1 MSREF
6 RIDFSGQAA
15 LIAFPHIPHPAMA
28 SPQSESHSPLA
39 EIPQAPGAFEQ
50 FLDRNQKS
58 IAALAV
64 LVVLAA
70 IAFVVMR
77 GINESK
83 ETAAAHA
90 LFMADDAEA
99 LQKVADDH
107 AGSRAAGSALLL
119 LAERQWK
126 DGEKD
131 KSIETLRAFLADHPS
146 HPALGTARASLGS
159 KLMAQGSN
167 DAAAEI
173 FRTLAEDPAQSFIAP
188 FASISLGDIA
198 REGGDKSAA
207 REYYSSAKAEE
218 QTAGGFSQ
226 VATDRIAML
235 DADPPV
241 AVDPPAP
248 PAPQEPTAP
257 TEPTPASANAAETGT
272 ALPAP
277 VPAPAAEESR

>member
-1 MSREF
+1 
-6 RIDFSGQAA
+6 
-15 LIAFPHIPHPAMA
+15 MA
-28 SPQSESHSPLA
+28 SPRSESHSPLA

-58 IAALAV
+58 VAAIAV
-64 LVVLAA
+64 LVVLGA
-70 IAFVVMR
+70 IAFVVLR
-77 GINESK
+77 GINDGK

-90 LFMADDAEA
+90 LFMADEA
-99 LQKVADDH
+99 GALKQVADDH

-131 KSIETLRAFLADHPS
+131 QSIETLRAFLADHPS

-159 KLMAQGSN
+159 KLMAQGAN
-167 DAAAEI
+167 DAAVEV
-173 FRTLAEDPAQSFIAP
+173 FRALAEDPAQSFIAP
-188 FASISLGDIA
+188 FALISLGDIA

-207 REYYSSAKAEE
+207 REYYSSAKAEGDM
-218 QTAGGFSQ
+218 AGGFAQ

-241 AVDPPAP
+241 EIDPPAP
-248 PAPQEPTAP
+248 PSPKEPAAPIESTPAAANAAQTGDAK
-257 TEPTPASANAAETGT
+257 PTPAQ
-272 ALPAP
+272 
-277 VPAPAAEESR
+277 APAAEASR